1 MSQKFSS
8 ISERPWLKDNH
19 LASSQRVVKLGQ
31 TVIDL
36 LVKASRPVTLSSI
49 SEESKKI
56 DTKGK
61 GIHENTIRT
70 NKELYDYYK
79 QHSTTYKRKQNSN
92 KTSSK
97 NFSSIEDTDY
107 QKLIHE
113 RDPGYLKKKYMKLTK
128 EELVQKLIHAE
139 QYIVENNKNWITN
152 HFEKFK

>member
-19 LASSQRVVKLGQ
+19 LASSQRVVELGQ
-31 TVIDL
+31 KVIDL
-36 LVKASRPVTLSSI
+36 LVKAGRPVTFSSI
-49 SEESKKI
+49 SEESKKL

-92 KTSSK
+92 KTSSA
-97 NFSSIEDTDY
+97 NSSSIEDTDY
-107 QKLIHE
+107 RKLIHD
-113 RDPGYLKKKYMKLTK
+113 RDSEYLKRKYMRLTK

-139 QYIVENNKNWITN
+139 QYIVENNKSWATN
-152 HFEKFK
+152 QFEKFQ

>member
-1 MSQKFSS
+1 MSQKFNS
-8 ISERPWLKDNH
+8 ISERPWLKNNH
-19 LASSQRVVKLGQ
+19 LASSQRVVELGRK
-31 TVIDL
+31 VIDL
-36 LVKASRPVTLSSI
+36 LVKADRPVTFSSI

-92 KTSSK
+92 RTSSA

-107 QKLIHE
+107 RKLIHK
-113 RDPGYLKKKYMKLTK
+113 RDPEYQKKKYMKLTK
-128 EELVQKLIHAE
+128 GELIQKLIYAE
-139 QYIVENNKNWITN
+139 QYIVENNKNWVTN